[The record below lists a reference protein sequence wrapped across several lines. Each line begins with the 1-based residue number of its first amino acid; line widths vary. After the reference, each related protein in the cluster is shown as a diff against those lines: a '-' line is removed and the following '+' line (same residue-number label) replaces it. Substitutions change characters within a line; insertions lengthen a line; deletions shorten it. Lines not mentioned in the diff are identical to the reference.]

1 MSKRSKNIRERRKN
15 GRNRGM
21 RARRCGENKT
31 KQTRRTTVQ
40 SVSSTHASKNKRALS
55 TLARSHQSPGSSFS
69 KRFAPPEGLRPFG
82 KKLSE
87 RHGAIF
93 RALKNPRASSRPLK
107 TRSER
112 IHARRRCQTMRK
124 RDDNIGYKDDTLHI
138 LTVLTKICMF
148 GCKANLFVERRR
160 GCVNSHF
167 CNLF

>member
-1 MSKRSKNIRERRKN
+1 MWRDQNDVNAPNDRSIRLIH
-15 GRNRGM
+15 
-21 RARRCGENKT
+21 ARIKKE
-31 KQTRRTTVQ
+31 TRFIHPR
-40 SVSSTHASKNKRALS
+40 
-55 TLARSHQSPGSSFS
+55 TLASISWIVFFEEICTPGG
-69 KRFAPPEGLRPFG
+69 FAPLR

-93 RALKNPRASSRPLK
+93 RALKTPRASSRPLK

-167 CNLF
+167 CNFVLRRKKRERAVSRVA